1 MRTQGC
7 CVRRGNARWSANNS
21 SRLKA
26 ALSWAAAGLSLF
38 NHDKAG
44 ESGSPQMDFWESH
57 FPFYLYFMSPG
68 NITLLVWVLHWPTS
82 SYKSWEGFKGFESSS
97 CYCPQKSQPSLMV
110 SFSLYLQT
118 KPCVTHLPF
127 YNWPGRN
134 EDMHNGC
141 VTMSLFIQMAFLWQ
155 KLSEWWMHFPLR
167 TGSISWDA
175 SPDSFF
181 SGHFSEHLDSCLIF
195 LMSFDIQLRSTATL
209 EVRGR
214 SERGRGGNS
223 QKQIKV

>member
-1 MRTQGC
+1 
-7 CVRRGNARWSANNS
+7 
-21 SRLKA
+21 
-26 ALSWAAAGLSLF
+26 
-38 NHDKAG
+38 
-44 ESGSPQMDFWESH
+44 MDFWESH
-57 FPFYLYFMSPG
+57 FPFSLCFMSPG
-68 NITLLVWVLHWPTS
+68 NITVLAWVLHWPTS
-82 SYKSWEGFKGFESSS
+82 SYKSCEGFKGSHEGSKTLSF
-97 CYCPQKSQPSLMV
+97 CYWPQKSQPVLMA

-134 EDMHNGC
+134 EDLHNGC
-141 VTMSLFIQMAFLWQ
+141 VIQPLFIQMAFLWQ

-181 SGHFSEHLDSCLIF
+181 SGHFSEHLDSCLTF
-195 LMSFDIQLRSTATL
+195 LMPFDIQLRLSASL